1 MGQSLDYRKKCGL
14 MKFFRYSEK
23 ALFEAT
29 LILKEYV
36 PKGARV
42 KKNKSQ
48 TKYST
53 LCKRPQLSITEGIRQ
68 MVMRKGDV
76 VIFHS
81 NMLHR
86 SDANRSDRRRLALAA
101 AYNTKR
107 NNPTK
112 VHHHPCYKK
121 MEKVQGMH
129 TRLISAC

>member
-1 MGQSLDYRKKCGL
+1 
-14 MKFFRYSEK
+14 
-23 ALFEAT
+23 
-29 LILKEYV
+29 
-36 PKGARV
+36 
-42 KKNKSQ
+42 
-48 TKYST
+48 
-53 LCKRPQLSITEGIRQ
+53 

-129 TRLISAC
+129 TRFNRAC